1 MAGGGPWRQ
10 EYREISVA
18 PGAGVVIDVNSADDA
33 VYVSLNGDMV
43 GAVGPDG
50 SRTLHENVTPSL
62 QEGGNVL
69 VVSLYNDNRKG
80 YTDKEESP
88 ASMDA
93 SLSVG
98 GEIYNLSYATPG
110 DHKPGLVS
118 QHVFLLNK

>member
-18 PGAGVVIDVNSADDA
+18 PGAGVVIDVNSA
-33 VYVSLNGDMV
+33 
-43 GAVGPDG
+43 
-50 SRTLHENVTPSL
+50 
-62 QEGGNVL
+62 
-69 VVSLYNDNRKG
+69 
-80 YTDKEESP
+80 KEESP